1 MTSEATAAA
10 ALVEK
15 DQSNTTNINN
25 NNNNNILKAKDIV
38 NGTIHLTDL
47 TEPYLFIYDDDHGV
61 FLNNAEEEQDHHHL
75 AKAVN
80 IILAKKMGYKV
91 VTPCYVRIISERV
104 VCMVK

>member
-1 MTSEATAAA
+1 MTSDAAAA

-15 DQSNTTNINN
+15 DQSNTTNNN

-38 NGTIHLTDL
+38 NGKIALTDL
-47 TEPYLFIYDDDHGV
+47 TEPYLFIYDDDDHGV
-61 FLNNAEEEQDHHHL
+61 STNNAEEQDHHHL

-91 VTPCYVRIISERV
+91 VTPCYMGIISEHI

>member
-1 MTSEATAAA
+1 MTSDAAA
-10 ALVEK
+10 ATLVEK
-15 DQSNTTNINN
+15 DQSNTTNN

-47 TEPYLFIYDDDHGV
+47 TEPYLFIYDDDRGV
-61 FLNNAEEEQDHHHL
+61 FLNNAEEQDHHRL

-91 VTPCYVRIISERV
+91 IAPCYMSIISDQV